1 MILRCDDC
9 YMFVAKIND
18 DIYDIYTEKKFGNRY
33 AVIKQRVS
41 LFDYQ
46 LDSVSFQ
53 SDYLSYYNY
62 ESLLEFQQIQGKY
75 WKERLAQIIAE
86 TEIVFAT
93 ILCSGTKQFCD
104 NYIDQKQFKIG
115 NKVGTCM

>member
-1 MILRCDDC
+1 MILRSDDC
-9 YMFVAKIND
+9 YMFVVKISD
-18 DIYDIYTEKKFGNRY
+18 DIFDIYTEKKFGNRY

-46 LDSVSFQ
+46 LDSISFQ
-53 SDYLSYYNY
+53 SDYLSYYGY
-62 ESLLEFQQIQGKY
+62 ESIIEFQQVQGKY

-86 TEIVFAT
+86 TEIVFTT

-104 NYIDQKQFKIG
+104 NYINQKQFKLR
-115 NKVGTCM
+115 NKVAPCM